1 MRGKTTS
8 VTSLWAESCG
18 EGKGQEEKGK
28 KERNRGKEKESQTGT
43 DSELIQ
49 EPGIVFCIDFPNSN
63 TSAN

>member
-28 KERNRGKEKESQTGT
+28 KERNRGKLLAPCDEKECVLSH
-43 DSELIQ
+43 
-49 EPGIVFCIDFPNSN
+49 
-63 TSAN
+63 SAINYYSAIHPVITVEF